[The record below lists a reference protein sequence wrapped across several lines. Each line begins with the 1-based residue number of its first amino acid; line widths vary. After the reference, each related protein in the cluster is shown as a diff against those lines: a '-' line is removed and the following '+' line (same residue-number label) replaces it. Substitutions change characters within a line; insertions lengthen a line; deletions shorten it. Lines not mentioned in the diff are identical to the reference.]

1 MMFKSTGFVILK
13 KKIRGKNQAFVES
26 TQYVSSIKSPPNKKF
41 KKKNTLKKKK
51 KKPKQTIKKNYK
63 ENQRVINSI

>member
-41 KKKNTLKKKK
+41 KKKKLKKKNLSKQARKTTK
-51 KKPKQTIKKNYK
+51 KIR
-63 ENQRVINSI
+63 E